1 MFATAR
7 QLMRLA
13 DDDVSPI
20 MIGLRLP
27 QLNQAADGE
36 SQLIRMARA
45 AILGVALQRDHLRQT
60 EGRLAPV
67 ALKVGDVPRLIQVVY
82 GRQVD
87 IHRAPAEEGDAGLVD
102 GARVHLALIHDLATH
117 DDALLD
123 DSFGPVALVLED
135 QIGAIRLGLDLDRA
149 PALQELHILDRD
161 ILAADAL
168 VLLVL
173 VLDIDLA
180 RLARRHPDH
189 GVLQLPQG
197 RRRGVH
203 RTRMAGDD
211 DLVLR
216 LIQAGE
222 GVLHVRH
229 GIVQGGIH
237 RVLVQDMMP
246 VPEDRLAL
254 AIEEELAPLSRR
266 DIADAAVDIEGV
278 FLLIRIAALAHPVVP
293 SQVQRQHALFVVAE
307 GFQIGQFG
315 RFTDLAEVRG
325 RPAPRSRSAPAGR

>member
-1 MFATAR
+1 M
-7 QLMRLA
+7 
-13 DDDVSPI
+13 P
-20 MIGLRLP
+20 
-27 QLNQAADGE
+27 
-36 SQLIRMARA
+36 
-45 AILGVALQRDHLRQT
+45 
-60 EGRLAPV
+60 
-67 ALKVGDVPRLIQVVY
+67 
-82 GRQVD
+82 
-87 IHRAPAEEGDAGLVD
+87 
-102 GARVHLALIHDLATH
+102 
-117 DDALLD
+117 
-123 DSFGPVALVLED
+123 
-135 QIGAIRLGLDLDRA
+135 
-149 PALQELHILDRD
+149 
-161 ILAADAL
+161 L

-325 RPAPRSRSAPAGR
+325 SPSTQESLSAGGKMTSWMSVSMIWSLRWFSCSSILVSVAFRNCIAPVARILACRAPYLLAAGSIMLIQPDQCVRTVEPSSDVTRSGRSGARFPYSGPLLFSGEKRLSALFRVKCRYASDAVPI

>member
-1 MFATAR
+1 MFAAAR

-13 DDDVSPI
+13 DDEVGPV

-27 QLNQAADGE
+27 QLNQAADRQP
-36 SQLIRMARA
+36 QLIRMARA
-45 AILGVALQRDHLRQT
+45 AILGMALQRDHLRQT

-67 ALKVGDVPRLIQVVY
+67 AFKVGDVPRLIQVIY
-82 GRQVD
+82 RGQID
-87 IHRAPAEEGDAGLVD
+87 IHRPPAEVGDAGLVD
-102 GARVHLALIHDLATH
+102 RARVHLTLIHNLAPLDH
-117 DDALLD
+117 ALLD
-123 DSFGPVALVLED
+123 DGFGPVALVLED
-135 QIGAIRLGLDLDRA
+135 QIGTVGLGLDLDRA
-149 PALQELHILDRD
+149 TALQILHILDRD
-161 ILAADAL
+161 IFAADAL

-173 VLDIDLA
+173 VFDVDLA

-197 RRRGVH
+197 RRRGIH
-203 RTRMAGDD
+203 RARMAGDD

-222 GVLHVRH
+222 GVLHIGH